1 MLRFPTMSASYPQL
15 VKPQAL
21 RAGDTVGI
29 VAPAS
34 NIKQADLEAGCETL
48 RRAGYRPFYFDSILD
63 RDVYFAGSVPRR
75 VRELEE
81 MFERE
86 DIRAII
92 CARGGYGA
100 NYLLDQVDVG
110 KIKSHPKIFV
120 GYSDVTCLLTH
131 FIDAAG
137 LVVFHGPMAAKDW
150 AHEGGVD
157 LPSWQSALSQTS
169 PWNVPLNAETRGL
182 VDGEAQSVLYGGCLS
197 ILVASLGTPYQIKT
211 AGTILFLEDVAAKP
225 YQIDRMLMQLK
236 LGGLLDEVRGIVF
249 GEMVDCIQSRAQ
261 DYTLQEII
269 LRVVGE
275 LNIPVAFGVK
285 SGHVSSGNIT
295 LPLGVQASLSVREG
309 KVSVGLLESAVSA

>member
-1 MLRFPTMSASYPQL
+1 MSAANLQL
-15 VKPQAL
+15 VKPRAL
-21 RAGDTVGI
+21 SPGDTVGI
-29 VAPAS
+29 IAPAS
-34 NIKQADLEAGCETL
+34 NIKQADLEAGCEAL

-63 RDVYFAGSVPRR
+63 RDMYFAGSVLRR

-120 GYSDVTCLLTH
+120 GYSDITCLLSY
-131 FIDAAG
+131 FIEAAG
-137 LVVFHGPMAAKDW
+137 LVAFHGPMAAKDW

-157 LPSWQSALSQTS
+157 LPSWQSALTQTS
-169 PWNVPLNAETRGL
+169 PWNVPLNAETTGL
-182 VDGEAQSVLYGGCLS
+182 VDGQVQGVLYGGCLS

-236 LGGLLDEVRGIVF
+236 LGGLLDGVRGIIF
-249 GEMVDCIQSRAQ
+249 GEMLDCIQSRTQ

-269 LRVVGE
+269 LRIARD
-275 LNIPVAFGVK
+275 LSIPVAFGVK

-295 LPLGVQASLSVREG
+295 LPMGVQASLSIREG
-309 KVSVGLLESAVSA
+309 RVSLAIQESAVSP